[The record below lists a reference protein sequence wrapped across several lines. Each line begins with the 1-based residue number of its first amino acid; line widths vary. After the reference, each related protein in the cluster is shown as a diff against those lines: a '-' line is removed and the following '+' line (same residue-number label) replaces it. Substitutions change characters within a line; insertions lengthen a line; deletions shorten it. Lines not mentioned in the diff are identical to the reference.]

1 MDKIN
6 ELKTRVLSEGILD
19 DETIHHEFVS
29 GMHGRKLDF
38 DKIPTGSEL
47 YLLWVDAS
55 VDYIKAN
62 YPELPSV
69 ILGVANGANRLAV
82 SIAAKLGNDTIGL
95 MTEKDTSKS
104 SKFHPSVEDV
114 IRGYKPKFLLIVE
127 DVGTAGTTSAT
138 AAQKALEA
146 GAQRVEVLNTW
157 QRSSSLAK
165 LEEADVSY
173 QSVIVDPL
181 PNYQPDDCE
190 YCKKGVELVEH
201 E

>member
-1 MDKIN
+1 MDKISK
-6 ELKTRVLSEGILD
+6 LKSRVLSEGILD

-47 YLLWVDAS
+47 YLLWVDAY

-62 YPELPSV
+62 YPEQPDV

-82 SIAAKLGNDTIGL
+82 SIAAKLGGGTMGL
-95 MTEKDTSKS
+95 MTEKETSKA

-114 IRGYKPKFLLIVE
+114 IRGYKPEFLLIVE

-157 QRSSSLAK
+157 QRSDALTK
-165 LEEADVSY
+165 LEEAGIAYKSM
-173 QSVIVDPL
+173 IVDPL
-181 PNYQPDDCE
+181 PNYQPDDCA
-190 YCKKGVELVEH
+190 YCKSGVELVKH
-201 E
+201 G